1 MGSDSDPLLP
11 RTNPSPEVHGSQ
23 PRRFNDIGEINQD
36 SDDIRVDD
44 FARRGNS
51 TGGTGSSGSRVLG
64 FVGIALFVFFLL
76 ALLPDGFL
84 SNWIPGREHKPH
96 TIEERVS
103 AILKDTPLIDGHN
116 DLAILIRAYFNNHIN
131 KETFQ
136 DQFEY
141 GGMPAHVDLPRLE
154 AGQNGGA
161 FWSAFVPCPA
171 KGDNFSDENYA
182 KCTKAFLKINR
193 VSAVL

>member
-1 MGSDSDPLLP
+1 MGSVNDPLLP
-11 RTNPSPEVHGSQ
+11 KTNPSPEVHGSQ

-36 SDDIRVDD
+36 SGDIRVDD
-44 FARRGNS
+44 IARRG
-51 TGGTGSSGSRVLG
+51 TTGSSGSRVLG
-64 FVGIALFVFFLL
+64 FCGVALFVFFLL

-84 SNWIPGREHKPH
+84 TNWIPGREHKPH
-96 TIEERVS
+96 TIEERVET
-103 AILKDTPLIDGHN
+103 ILKAAPLIDGHN

-131 KETFQ
+131 NETFR
-136 DQFEY
+136 DQFEF

-171 KGDNFSDENYA
+171 EGDDFSDENYA
-182 KCTKAFLKINR
+182 KCE
-193 VSAVL
+193 